1 MREDIE
7 IRHAKD
13 DQDIEAVRMLF
24 SEYQQW
30 LGVDLCFQDFTEE
43 LEGLPG
49 TYNLP
54 TGCLFVVCDDK
65 QYAGVVGVRPLGG
78 GSIPSDTCEMKRLYV
93 RPPWRGRGIGRALSE
108 AAINWSREA
117 GYARI
122 CLDTLENLA
131 EARALYASQ
140 GFREIEAYYDNP
152 LQAPIYME
160 RNL

>member
-1 MREDIE
+1 MREGIE

-13 DQDIEAVRMLF
+13 DQDIKAVRALF

-30 LGVDLCFQDFTEE
+30 LGVDLCFQGFTEE

-49 TYNLP
+49 EYSLP
-54 TGCLFVVCDDK
+54 AGCLIVVCDDK
-65 QYAGVVGVRPLGG
+65 QYVGVIGVRPLA
-78 GSIPSDTCEMKRLYV
+78 GSSGSDVCEMKRLYV
-93 RPPWRGRGIGRALSE
+93 RPPWRGRGIGRTLSE
-108 AAINWSREA
+108 AAMNWAQEA

-122 CLDTLENLA
+122 RLDTLGNLV

-152 LQAPIYME
+152 LEAPIYME